1 MRPESFIHYLMGFI
15 ELIYQELQK
24 LLCLLPGTIGTTV
37 LKLNIIQI

>member
-24 LLCLLPGTIGTTV
+24 LLCLLAGTMA
-37 LKLNIIQI
+37 LWALQY